1 MNLFFVYKNQT
12 FDFEIK
18 TDVSIM
24 SLKNMVS
31 KILEKDRNSFD
42 LFYNNKI
49 ISEKESSLYKITK
62 GEKNVGIIVMLKRNN
77 KNNKKN
83 KKLDLPFLTSAN
95 QKNTIKIENDSIDND
110 LNLNET
116 EIFSSSSTKKLNSYL
131 KHSQKNHIM
140 SKEKKIAIKIL
151 IKNRI
156 QYSELSREGIRN
168 YPTGIPIHPR
178 RYSELSHRYSELSQ
192 KVFRFIPGGISN
204 YPELVFGIIP
214 KFY

>member
-116 EIFSSSSTKKLNSYL
+116 EIFSISSTKKLNSYL
-131 KHSQKNHIM
+131 KHSQKKNKIKM
-140 SKEKKIAIKIL
+140 NIQLEIKFLRKYIIQKKTI
-151 IKNRI
+151 
-156 QYSELSREGIRN
+156 
-168 YPTGIPIHPR
+168 
-178 RYSELSHRYSELSQ
+178 
-192 KVFRFIPGGISN
+192 
-204 YPELVFGIIP
+204 
-214 KFY
+214 